1 MTTQNRRND
10 QMTIHPLVRLAR
22 QARAWAGE
30 ELRYRQALRELR
42 QLDDRDLD
50 DLALGRAD
58 LPGLARQHARSGV

>member
-1 MTTQNRRND
+1 
-10 QMTIHPLVRLAR
+10 MTIHPLVRLAR

-42 QLDDRDLD
+42 QLDGRDLD

-58 LPGLARQHARSGV
+58 LPERARQHARAGI

>member
-1 MTTQNRRND
+1 
-10 QMTIHPLVRLAR
+10 MTIHPLVRLAR

-58 LPGLARQHARSGV
+58 LPGLARQHARAGV

>member
-1 MTTQNRRND
+1 
-10 QMTIHPLVRLAR
+10 MTIHPIVKLAR

-42 QLDDRDLD
+42 QLDGRDLD

-58 LPGLARQHARSGV
+58 LRERARQYARVGI

>member
-1 MTTQNRRND
+1 
-10 QMTIHPLVRLAR
+10 MTIHPIHQLAR

-42 QLDDRDLD
+42 RLDDRDLD

-58 LPGLARQHARSGV
+58 LPGLARQHARGV